1 MSQEELLF
9 DLGGPFE
16 RIEENELQYFSDS
29 IPVKF
34 HDLDYTSDG
43 RISLRLSHLASR
55 YYNSAYKFIVHR
67 KDIDQILNF
76 HGALF

>member
-9 DLGGPFE
+9 DLGGPFKQ
-16 RIEENELQYFSDS
+16 IEENELQDFADS

-34 HDLDYTSDG
+34 HDLDYSK
-43 RISLRLSHLASR
+43 RLSHLARR

-67 KDIDQILNF
+67 KDIEQVLNF
-76 HGALF
+76 HRALF